1 MIMIGEWADTLLTS
15 AKHSSETTD
24 ESLSKAVGAYLMAA
38 KEIERFQALQAQAK
52 LLISEIFLETGK
64 TSAVTPS
71 GNVTTSK
78 ASVTVT
84 YDAKAIDIL
93 LRDDPALSS
102 RLSPYR
108 KVTERPGSLRIT
120 GVK

>member
-1 MIMIGEWADTLLTS
+1 MIDEMLAT
-15 AKHSSETTD
+15 ATTGTTPED
-24 ESLSKAVGAYLMAA
+24 ALEKAVAAYLAA
-38 KEIERFQALQAQAK
+38 AAEIERYQALQAQAK
-52 LLISEIFLETGK
+52 LLISEIFLETGQ

-84 YDAKAIDIL
+84 YDAKSLDIL
-93 LRDDPALSS
+93 LSDDPALNS

>member
-1 MIMIGEWADTLLTS
+1 MIDEWIGFVLES
-15 AKHSSETTD
+15 ARHSSETTE
-24 ESLSKAVGAYLMAA
+24 ESLSQAVAAYLIAA
-38 KEIERFQALQAQAK
+38 KEIDRYQALQAQAK
-52 LLISEIFLETGK
+52 LLISEIFLETGQ

-84 YDAKAIDIL
+84 YDAKSLDIL
-93 LRDDPALSS
+93 LSDDPALNS

-108 KVTERPGSLRIT
+108 KVTERPGTLRIT